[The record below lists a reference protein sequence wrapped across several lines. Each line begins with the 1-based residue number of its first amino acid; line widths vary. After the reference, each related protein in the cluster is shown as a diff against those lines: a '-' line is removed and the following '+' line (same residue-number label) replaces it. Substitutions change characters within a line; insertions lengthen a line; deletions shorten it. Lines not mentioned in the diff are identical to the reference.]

1 MQTGLLGDASAVATS
16 SKSYPRHRV
25 WAMGLM
31 LFAAGVVV
39 GLLLN
44 SAFAGSGAENPGKPG
59 PVAQGPP
66 VKISA
71 QTELVKL
78 PIGIVKGVREMIY
91 GESGLHYGRVF
102 RGIPYAKAGRFEEP
116 QEPDPFEL
124 LDCTSFRHSCMRPH
138 GHYMEDMSEDCLHL
152 NVHAPIEPFGEP
164 LSVPVMVWFHGG
176 SFTMGAGSD
185 THKENVQELVKT
197 HRLVVVTINYRL
209 GVFGFL
215 GSERIRASRGLSTGN
230 FGTLDQQMALKWVQ
244 NHISYFGGDPQRVTI
259 VGWSAGA
266 ASASVHLS
274 MPGSNGLFR
283 SAIMM
288 SGGFTSWAA
297 QDMPDA
303 EKDYDA
309 FVKAVGCGDDAE
321 CLNHGS
327 PCPCLMNAHPV
338 DMLKAELAVPVTWA
352 PTIDSVVLQ
361 LHPMDALKRQKVNK
375 NVHIIIGTAIE
386 DALTDIG
393 ANATEENFVEFL
405 RVKAKLPDEATIQ
418 EATRLYMGE
427 AQDPSVAGLPSH
439 QGNSP
444 AYWAVRR
451 LWADRGMT
459 CVARK
464 AARMWH
470 AASGGDAWWYIFG
483 EGSLMVYDAP
493 QGSERRLSMS
503 GVGEGGKESHGAS
516 AARRLGKAL
525 HIGSCWPCP
534 GATHGSDLPFL
545 FEVPSTD
552 AADDLVH
559 LARMYHQLWANFIYN
574 SDPNAWLGIQYS
586 VNGAAMWPVVE
597 HGGMWFKSART
608 LLDPNLRTAQCD
620 FWDKHI

>member
-1 MQTGLLGDASAVATS
+1 
-16 SKSYPRHRV
+16 
-25 WAMGLM
+25 MGPI
-31 LFAAGVVV
+31 LFVAGVVV
-39 GLLLN
+39 GLMFGLGTAGPGRQ
-44 SAFAGSGAENPGKPG
+44 SADRPAPPPA
-59 PVAQGPP
+59 VQGPP
-66 VKISA
+66 VGISA
-71 QTELVKL
+71 QVELVKL
-78 PIGIVKGVREMIY
+78 SIGTVKGVREMLY
-91 GESGLHYGRVF
+91 GESSLHYGRVF
-102 RGIPYAKAGRFEEP
+102 RGIPYAKAGRFQEP
-116 QEPDPFEL
+116 QEPDPFEI

-152 NVHAPIEPFGEP
+152 NVHAPIEPFGES

-185 THKENVQELVKT
+185 THKEKVQQLVKT

-215 GSERIRASRGLSTGN
+215 GSERIRAGQSASTGN

-244 NHISYFGGDPQRVTI
+244 QHISYFGGDPQRTTI

-274 MPGSNGLFR
+274 MPSSNGLFR

-288 SGGFTSWAA
+288 SGGFTGWAA

-303 EKDYDA
+303 EEDYDA
-309 FVKAVGCGDDAE
+309 FIKEVGCGDHAE
-321 CLNHGS
+321 CLNHGP

-352 PTIDSVVLQ
+352 PTIDGVVLQ
-361 LHPMDALKRQKVNK
+361 LHPMDAVKQQKVNK

-386 DALTDIG
+386 DALIDIG

-405 RVKAKLPDEATIQ
+405 RVKAKLHDEATIQ

-427 AQDPSVAGLPSH
+427 AQDPAVAGLPFH
-439 QGNSP
+439 QGESP

-451 LWADRGMT
+451 LWSDRGMT
-459 CVARK
+459 CKARR
-464 AARMWH
+464 AARLWN
-470 AASGGDAWWYIFG
+470 AASGGDARWYIFG
-483 EGSLMVYDAP
+483 EGSLMLYDKPKGAH
-493 QGSERRLSMS
+493 RRLSKLAL
-503 GVGEGGKESHGAS
+503 GEGGEKSGGKS
-516 AARRLGKAL
+516 AVRRLGESL
-525 HIGSCWPCP
+525 HIGGCWPCP

-552 AADDLVH
+552 AADDLVG
-559 LARMYHQLWANFIYN
+559 LALMYHQLWANFIYDA
-574 SDPNAWLGIQYS
+574 DPNAWLGIEYS
-586 VNGAAMWPVVE
+586 VKGDVLWPTVE
-597 HGGMWFKSART
+597 HGGLWFESASIHM
-608 LLDPNLRTAQCD
+608 DQNLRAAQCD
-620 FWDKHI
+620 FWDKQVR